1 MQEAWRAMEDFLAA
15 KRTRAIGVSN
25 YCQSTIDCL
34 LAKARVVPAVNQVM
48 WHVGM
53 GPDPIGLRSYCALKN
68 ITLQAYSPLGDGS
81 SELITGDLVSGI
93 GSSHNKSGAQVS
105 LRWVAQHGVP
115 VSTKATDP
123 KYLAQDLDIFGWSL
137 SDAELAKLDAATT
150 PAGKPSF
157 ICSKESAVVVEQA

>member
-15 KRTRAIGVSN
+15 KRTCAIGVSN

-93 GSSHNKSGAQVS
+93 GSSHNKRARKSPCAGS
-105 LRWVAQHGVP
+105 H
-115 VSTKATDP
+115 STACP
-123 KYLAQDLDIFGWSL
+123 SPPRRP
-137 SDAELAKLDAATT
+137 T
-150 PAGKPSF
+150 PNTWRRISTSSAGR
-157 ICSKESAVVVEQA
+157 